1 MQINRLR
8 PTGFFLAIAGSFGH
22 IPPASPWA
30 KSPSRSFPAD
40 PATLLD
46 DIPAPAAP
54 IGLFPTKKDPDVDH
68 GRT

>member
-1 MQINRLR
+1 MQINGLR
-8 PTGFFLAIAGSFGH
+8 PKAFSLAIARPFGH
-22 IPPASPWA
+22 IPPASPGA